1 MKNNSYRI
9 SDEAT
14 SNDIS
19 ASSVETAVKKFLSG
33 YDTAEMESGET
44 FAAKVYDAENILLA
58 IATVVADGKSGVK
71 SWTIRF
77 R

>member
-19 ASSVETAVKKFLSG
+19 ATSVAAAVKKFLIG
-33 YDTAEMESGET
+33 YDTAEMEAGET
-44 FAAKVYDAENILLA
+44 FAAKVFDAENCLLA
-58 IATVVADGKSGVK
+58 VATVEADGKSGVK
-71 SWTIRF
+71 SWTVSPR
-77 R
+77 